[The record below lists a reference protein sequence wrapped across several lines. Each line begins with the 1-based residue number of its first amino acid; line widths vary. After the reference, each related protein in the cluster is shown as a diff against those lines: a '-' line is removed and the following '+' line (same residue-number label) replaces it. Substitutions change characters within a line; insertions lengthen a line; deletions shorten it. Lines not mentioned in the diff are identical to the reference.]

1 VERPAGDH
9 ARRVDGAAPGVAVDQ
24 AIDVNRARRQRHGRV
39 NETIGVL
46 FERIEDKGLAQYSY
60 VVGCERAGE
69 VAVVDPRRDV
79 DVYLDFVR
87 ARSLRITQVLE
98 THIHADFA
106 SGALELATRTGA
118 PISLSALDTYE
129 TYQVRFQHVALRDR
143 DTVTIGNVRLQ
154 ALHTP
159 GHTPEHMSYL
169 VFDGARSADHPMV
182 LLSGD
187 FLFVG
192 SVGRPDLLGD
202 AQTEALARKLYDSVR
217 RVLDTLPDGLEIAP
231 GHGAGSMCG
240 AGMSGRPTSTL
251 GFERIANPYLR
262 AGLTEMEFVRMV
274 LERVPPL
281 PDYYPRMKALNA
293 GGPPMLNGLPGLTAV
308 PVDQVHRALVAA
320 TAPSARAAAAVA
332 GAGAGAGRRAA
343 PVEPVVI
350 DLRDQVSFGAGHIPG
365 AFGIGAGANVS
376 TWASWVVPYERP
388 LWLVAARVEDI
399 EPAVRSLVRVGL
411 DDVRGYVE
419 GGMPS
424 WIAAGYEQA
433 HLPQIAP
440 AQLAARLGDA
450 RLHVLDVRTDQ
461 EWDEGHIAGAQHI
474 IAGELAGRLD
484 DLPAGGT
491 IVVAC
496 GTGYRSTVA
505 ASVLERAGRTDVINL
520 TGGMA
525 AWQAAALPLD
535 IPSQSVV

>member
-1 VERPAGDH
+1 
-9 ARRVDGAAPGVAVDQ
+9 
-24 AIDVNRARRQRHGRV
+24 
-39 NETIGVL
+39 VL

-60 VVGCERAGE
+60 VLGCERAGE
-69 VAVVDPRRDV
+69 VAVVDPHRDV
-79 DVYLDFVR
+79 DVYLDFAR
-87 ARSLRITQVLE
+87 ARGLRITHVLE

-106 SGALELATRTGA
+106 SGALELATRA
-118 PISLSALDTYE
+118 DAQIALSAFDAYE
-129 TYQVRFQHVALRDR
+129 TYEVRFQHVALRDR
-143 DTVTIGNVRLQ
+143 DAIAIGNVRLQ

-169 VFDGARSADHPMV
+169 VFDGARTSEHPMV

-202 AQTEALARKLYDSVR
+202 AQTEALARRLYDSVR

-293 GGPPMLNGLPGLTAV
+293 RGPRLLNGLPGLTAV
-308 PVDQVHRALVAA
+308 LVDQFRRALSPLPSWSGLSEGEAGAHAA
-320 TAPSARAAAAVA
+320 GHGVGRAAGMSGASVSRAAASGAVPA
-332 GAGAGAGRRAA
+332 GA
-343 PVEPVVI
+343 VVI
-350 DLRDQVSFGAGHIPG
+350 DLRDQVSFGAAHISG
-365 AFGIGAGANVS
+365 AFGIGAGTNVS
-376 TWASWVVPYERP
+376 TWASWVVPYDRP
-388 LWLVAARVEDI
+388 LWLVASRVEDI

-411 DDVRGYVE
+411 DDVRGYLD
-419 GGMPS
+419 GGMES

-433 HLPQIAP
+433 HTSQIAP
-440 AQLAARLGDA
+440 VQLAERLGDG
-450 RLHVLDVRTDQ
+450 RLHVLDVRSDQ

-474 IAGELAGRLD
+474 VAGELAARLSE
-484 DLPAGGT
+484 LPIDRT
-491 IVVAC
+491 IVVTC

-520 TGGMA
+520 TGGMSAWHA
-525 AWQAAALPLD
+525 ARLPLEV
-535 IPSQSVV
+535 PSQFAV